1 MEDLRVDGVR
11 DHDRLTQLEAELPVR
26 LEAVVRLEDGRV
38 GELAVD
44 LHDPLV
50 RAVVGAAVEA
60 DRPVDAMNDPP

>member
-1 MEDLRVDGVR
+1 M
-11 DHDRLTQLEAELPVR
+11 
-26 LEAVVRLEDGRV
+26 RLEDRRV